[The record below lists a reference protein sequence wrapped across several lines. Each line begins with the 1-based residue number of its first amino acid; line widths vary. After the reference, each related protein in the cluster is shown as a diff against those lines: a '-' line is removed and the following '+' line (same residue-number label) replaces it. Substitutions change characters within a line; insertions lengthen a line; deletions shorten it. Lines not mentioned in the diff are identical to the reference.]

1 MSKKI
6 GDIIRAIG
14 TLITIILFL
23 PLALIVIIVL
33 LILTQIKIVG
43 ELLYENSKRFIDKYI
58 PKYPN

>member
-1 MSKKI
+1 MSEKI
-6 GDIIRAIG
+6 RDIIRAIG

-33 LILTQIKIVG
+33 LILTQIKVVG
-43 ELLYENSKRFIDKYI
+43 ELLYESSKRFIDKYI